1 MARRPASRPLLSIA
15 LCPLLATRRPKG
27 QAMPTALCWW
37 WWILWCLAMAGI
49 ASAVTGTTGN
59 GRRQPRSP
67 SEEQQATRPKL
78 LVILVQ
84 GVRADYID
92 HAVHPGFARLAQGGI
107 RAEYVLPVFPSSPYP
122 NAYSIATGLYPES
135 HGIVAD
141 AMYDTEKRDLFL
153 GVQMAGSSLPWS
165 HWWERAEPIWLLAE
179 RRRLRSAVY
188 WWPGCEV
195 ALNETR
201 PAICMP
207 QRSVP
212 GWRSLDHDF
221 RNKLDEVLEVFDT
234 DELSLAMLQYGAVAY
249 FGRHRGPESKERHKA
264 LAEFDHH
271 LNYLIDQLEALN
283 LTQKVTLMVVSDH
296 GIANTGP
303 ESTTDIMLDK
313 YSPYIK
319 YMLNFGS
326 HSMVLP
332 RKDMFRPLHRA
343 LIDARVEGLQV
354 YTKDEIPA
362 RYHIKHS
369 PRVLPLFLMT
379 TPKYFILPLS
389 DSTKTK
395 VNHKKRFFGYHGY
408 DPELPEMRT
417 IFYAQGPGIKRDYV
431 IKPLVN
437 VDHYNFMCHA
447 LGLEP
452 KPNNG
457 SWARMDEGLV
467 ESEVDFPRYGS
478 SKYNNAASSPT
489 LGRHQWLFWSAHL
502 EHLSLA
508 VAAVS
513 AQLRARHVL

>member
-1 MARRPASRPLLSIA
+1 
-15 LCPLLATRRPKG
+15 
-27 QAMPTALCWW
+27 
-37 WWILWCLAMAGI
+37 
-49 ASAVTGTTGN
+49 
-59 GRRQPRSP
+59 
-67 SEEQQATRPKL
+67 
-78 LVILVQ
+78 
-84 GVRADYID
+84 
-92 HAVHPGFARLAQGGI
+92 
-107 RAEYVLPVFPSSPYP
+107 
-122 NAYSIATGLYPES
+122 
-135 HGIVAD
+135 
-141 AMYDTEKRDLFL
+141 
-153 GVQMAGSSLPWS
+153 MAGSSVPWS
-165 HWWERAEPIWLLAE
+165 HWWEAAEPIWLLAE

-195 ALNETR
+195 ALNRTR

-207 QRSVP
+207 QRPVP

-264 LAEFDHH
+264 LVEFDHH

-389 DSTKTK
+389 DNTKTK

-431 IKPLVN
+431 IKPLAN

-478 SKYNNAASSPT
+478 SKYSNAASTPT
-489 LGRHQWLFWSAHL
+489 LGKHQSFFWPALFDHL
-502 EHLSLA
+502 TLA
-508 VAAVS
+508 MAVVS
-513 AQLRARHVL
+513 AQLCARDAL

>member
-1 MARRPASRPLLSIA
+1 MARRPASRLSIV
-15 LCPLLATRRPKG
+15 LNPLLASRRPDR
-27 QAMPTALCWW
+27 QAMSTTLCWW
-37 WWILWCLAMAGI
+37 WVLWCLAMAGVV
-49 ASAVTGTTGN
+49 AGTN
-59 GRRQPRSP
+59 ANSRVHPRSP
-67 SEEQQATRPKL
+67 SNDEQQHPRPKL

-92 HAVHPGFARLAQGGI
+92 HAVHQGFARLAQAGI

-153 GVQMAGSSLPWS
+153 GVQMAGSSVPWS
-165 HWWERAEPIWLLAE
+165 HWWEGAEPIWLLAE

-207 QRSVP
+207 QRPVP

-221 RNKLDEVLEVFDT
+221 RSRLDEVLEVFDT

-271 LNYLIDQLEALN
+271 LNYLIDQLEAFN
-283 LTQKVTLMVVSDH
+283 LTEKVTLMVVSDH

-332 RKDMFRPLHRA
+332 RKDMFRPL
-343 LIDARVEGLQV
+343 
-354 YTKDEIPA
+354 
-362 RYHIKHS
+362 
-369 PRVLPLFLMT
+369 
-379 TPKYFILPLS
+379 S
-389 DSTKTK
+389 DSAKTK

-408 DPELPEMRT
+408 DPS
-417 IFYAQGPGIKRDYV
+417 F
-431 IKPLVN
+431 
-437 VDHYNFMCHA
+437 
-447 LGLEP
+447 P
-452 KPNNG
+452 K
-457 SWARMDEGLV
+457 
-467 ESEVDFPRYGS
+467 
-478 SKYNNAASSPT
+478 
-489 LGRHQWLFWSAHL
+489 
-502 EHLSLA
+502 
-508 VAAVS
+508 
-513 AQLRARHVL
+513 